1 VKFLSALQFLTII
14 PVPLLWRE
22 ASSKEVGESLSYFP
36 AVGFIIGLILAIL
49 NWLLSLIL
57 PPAVVRSLLIAAM
70 VLLSGALHLDGF
82 IDTCDGLAGHHT
94 VEDRWRIMHDS
105 RAGAFGIVGAI
116 LLLLIKYVSLSSV
129 PANLMTATLVI
140 MPVVSRWAM
149 VYAVFAYPYARPTG
163 LGKLFKEGA
172 SGPGLVLATAFTL
185 AVTVGASWWAKIDY
199 FYLVGLVIVFAT
211 WLITW
216 LMATYLKWKL
226 AGLTG
231 DTYGAI
237 NEVTEVGV
245 LLTVCLLA
253 YNRWLV

>member
-1 VKFLSALQFLTII
+1 MKFLSALRFLTII
-14 PVPLLWRE
+14 PVPLWRE
-22 ASSKEVGESLSYFP
+22 ASPKEVGGSLSYFP
-36 AVGFIIGLILAIL
+36 VVGFIIGLILAVL

-57 PPAVVRSLLIAAM
+57 PPVVVNGLLITAM

-82 IDTCDGLAGHHT
+82 IDTCDGLAGHRT

-105 RAGAFGIVGAI
+105 RSGAFGIVGAVV
-116 LLLLIKYVSLSSV
+116 LLLVKYVSLSSA

-163 LGKLFKEGA
+163 LGKVFKEGA
-172 SGPGLVLATAFTL
+172 SGPGLALATIFTL
-185 AVTVGASWWAKIDY
+185 AVAIGAAWWAKTNY
-199 FYLVGLVIVFAT
+199 FYLVGLVIVFGT
-211 WLITW
+211 WLITL
-216 LMATYLKWKL
+216 LMATYLKRKL

-237 NEVTEVGV
+237 NEVAEVGV
-245 LLTVCLLA
+245 LLIVCLLA
-253 YNRWLV
+253 YNQWLV

>member
-1 VKFLSALQFLTII
+1 V
-14 PVPLLWRE
+14 
-22 ASSKEVGESLSYFP
+22 
-36 AVGFIIGLILAIL
+36 VGFIIGLMLAVL

-57 PPAVVRSLLIAAM
+57 PPAVVNGLLITAM

-82 IDTCDGLAGHHT
+82 IDTCDGLAGHRT

-105 RAGAFGIVGAI
+105 RSGAFGIVGAVV
-116 LLLLIKYVSLSSV
+116 LLLVKYASLSSV

-163 LGKLFKEGA
+163 LGRVFKEGA
-172 SGPGLVLATAFTL
+172 SGPGLALATAFAL
-185 AVTVGASWWAKIDY
+185 AVSIGVAWWAKVNY
-199 FYLVGLVIVFAT
+199 FYLVGLVILFGT
-211 WLITW
+211 WLITL
-216 LMATYLKWKL
+216 LMATCLKRKL

-237 NEVTEVGV
+237 NEVAEVGV
-245 LLTVCLLA
+245 LLIVCLLA
-253 YNRWLV
+253 YNQWLL

>member
-1 VKFLSALQFLTII
+1 VKFLSALRFLTII
-14 PVPLLWRE
+14 PVPLWRE
-22 ASSKEVGESLSYFP
+22 ASPKEVGGSLSYFP
-36 AVGFIIGLILAIL
+36 VVGFIIGLILAVL

-57 PPAVVRSLLIAAM
+57 PPVVVNGLLIAAM

-82 IDTCDGLAGHHT
+82 IDTCDGLAGHRT

-105 RAGAFGIVGAI
+105 RSGAFGIVGAVV
-116 LLLLIKYVSLSSV
+116 LLLVKYVSLSSA

-163 LGKLFKEGA
+163 LGKVFKEGA
-172 SGPGLVLATAFTL
+172 SGPGLALATIFTL
-185 AVTVGASWWAKIDY
+185 AVAIGAAWWAKTNY
-199 FYLVGLVIVFAT
+199 FYLVGLVIVFGT
-211 WLITW
+211 WLITL
-216 LMATYLKWKL
+216 LMATYLKRKL

-237 NEVTEVGV
+237 NEVAEVGV
-245 LLTVCLLA
+245 LLIVCLLA
-253 YNRWLV
+253 YNQWLV